1 MEFLLLKRSE
11 FGCVFFFFGGGGGGE
26 SKSGFSVLGGKSKK
40 RIMNP

>member
-11 FGCVFFFFGGGGGGE
+11 FGCVFFLGGGGGE
-26 SKSGFSVLGGKSKK
+26 NKNGFSVFGGKSKK